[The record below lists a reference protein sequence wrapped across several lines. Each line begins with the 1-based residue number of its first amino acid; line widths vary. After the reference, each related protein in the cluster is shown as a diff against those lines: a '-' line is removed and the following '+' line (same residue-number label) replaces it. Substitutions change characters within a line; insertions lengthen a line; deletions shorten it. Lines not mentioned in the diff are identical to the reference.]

1 MSGTISPK
9 TLKAMELLR
18 DKRLTAKQ
26 VAMRG
31 GGEVTNTKRM
41 KAICTRAEVS
51 RTIVKYTNISAIREE
66 EYTDALLEVSID
78 DGNALLDMRF
88 PINDA
93 PRIGDTFIIEVTPCK

>member
-1 MSGTISPK
+1 M
-9 TLKAMELLR
+9 
-18 DKRLTAKQ
+18 
-26 VAMRG
+26 
-31 GGEVTNTKRM
+31 TNTKRM

-66 EYTDALLEVSID
+66 EYIDALLEVSVD

-93 PRIGDTFIIEVTPCK
+93 LRIGDTFIIEVTPCK

>member
-1 MSGTISPK
+1 
-9 TLKAMELLR
+9 
-18 DKRLTAKQ
+18 
-26 VAMRG
+26 
-31 GGEVTNTKRM
+31 M

-66 EYTDALLEVSID
+66 EYIDALLEVSVD

-93 PRIGDTFIIEVTPCK
+93 LRIGDTFIIEVTPCK